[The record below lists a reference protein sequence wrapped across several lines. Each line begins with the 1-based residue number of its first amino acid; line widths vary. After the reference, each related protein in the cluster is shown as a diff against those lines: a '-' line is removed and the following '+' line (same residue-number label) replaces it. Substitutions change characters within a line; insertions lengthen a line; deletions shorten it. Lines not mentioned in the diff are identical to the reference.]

1 MLPPTLLPRVPG
13 LQILAMTVA
22 TNGVLVE
29 AATTAEHATCPDCG
43 RLSARVHSRYART
56 LTDRPLATT
65 PLRYHLTVRRFVCGG
80 EACPR
85 RIFAESIGT
94 LGSSRARTTTEL
106 TAAHTAIGF
115 TAGGEPGARLA
126 RALAM
131 PTSPDTLLRR
141 VRAAH
146 AEPGPPPR
154 SVGLD
159 DWAVKK
165 GQHYGTMVVDLEH
178 GRVVA
183 LLPGRD
189 GKAVAEWLRA
199 NPQVEVIT
207 RDRWTAY
214 ASASSAAA
222 PQATQVADRWHLLKN
237 LREAVEGVI
246 ARFGPELRAAAVATT
261 GSPTPPSD
269 PTPTPSPPP
278 APAAEPVTAQELKR
292 RARRDRRQRVRDLRG
307 QGLPL
312 RAIAR
317 RMRMSRETVR
327 AVLRGPD
334 RPHGGL
340 GRRGPTSVD
349 GYRAEVEEWVAAGGM
364 NTAELHRQLR
374 AKGCAA
380 GYSAVR
386 RFANRLLGSSGK
398 PGRRSPATPRP
409 TPAVEVPS
417 ARQLSFQFACPK
429 PLAEGGEPGFL
440 DRVRGRVPNLDAALE
455 VAGEFAAMIRRTVA
469 TPLAEWVARA
479 NASGVPELARF
490 AAGLQTDQAAVIAA
504 LTTGWSN
511 GPVEGQVGRLKAIKR
526 QMYGRANLDLLAAR
540 VMRKG

>member
-13 LQILAMTVA
+13 LQVRALTVA
-22 TNGVLVE
+22 SNGVLVD

-43 RLSARVHSRYART
+43 RISARVHSRYART
-56 LTDRPLATT
+56 LIDRPLATT
-65 PLRYHLTVRRFVCGG
+65 PLRYHLIVRRFVCTNA
-80 EACPR
+80 ACPR
-85 RIFAESIGT
+85 RVFAEPLPDLASP
-94 LGSSRARTTTEL
+94 RARTTTDL

-115 TAGGEPGARLA
+115 TAGGEPGSRLA
-126 RALAM
+126 RVLAM

-146 AEPGPPPR
+146 VTPGPPPR
-154 SVGLD
+154 YVGLD

-165 GQHYGTMVVDLEH
+165 GQHYGTMVVDLER

-189 GKAVAEWLRA
+189 GTAVAEWLRA

-214 ASASSAAA
+214 ASAATDAA

-246 ARFGPELRAAAVATT
+246 ARFGPELRAAAAGWTA
-261 GSPTPPSD
+261 SPPPPSD
-269 PTPTPSPPP
+269 PTPASSPL
-278 APAAEPVTAQELKR
+278 PAADPVTAQEFKR
-292 RARRDRRQRVRDLRG
+292 QARRDRRQRVRDLRD

-317 RMRMSRETVR
+317 QMRMSRETVR
-327 AVLRGPD
+327 AILGGPD

-340 GRRGPTSVD
+340 GRRRPTSVD
-349 GYRAEVEEWVAAGGM
+349 EYRAEVEAWVAAGGT
-364 NTAELHRQLR
+364 NTAELHRELT

-380 GYSAVR
+380 GYSAAR
-386 RFANRLLGSSGK
+386 RFANRLLGSSGT

-417 ARQLSFQFACPK
+417 ARQLSFQFARRK
-429 PLAEGGEPGFL
+429 PLAAGEEPAFL
-440 DRVRGRVPNLDAALE
+440 DRVRGHIPGLDAALG
-455 VAGEFAAMIRRTVA
+455 VASEFAGMIRRTVP
-469 TPLAEWVARA
+469 TPLAEWVAKA
-479 NASGVPELARF
+479 SGSGVPELARF
-490 AAGLQTDQAAVIAA
+490 SVGLRADEAAVIAA
-504 LTTGWSN
+504 LTTPWSN

-540 VMRKG
+540 VLRKG